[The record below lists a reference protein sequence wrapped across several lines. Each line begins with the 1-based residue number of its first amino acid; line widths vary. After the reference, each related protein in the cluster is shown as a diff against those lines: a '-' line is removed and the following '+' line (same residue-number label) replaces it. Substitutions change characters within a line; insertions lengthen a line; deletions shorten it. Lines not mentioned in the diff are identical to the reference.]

1 MLTGVIIG
9 LQTIRNEQS
18 TIDKW
23 DYAKMFGLYL
33 AMQVCRAIM
42 VIVLYPIMKDLGQGL
57 TGKEA
62 LVLVYGGLR
71 GALGLSLA
79 LMVGVDD
86 EFPERLRELVVFNMA
101 GVATLTLLINGTT
114 CGALVRFMGM
124 IPEEPIKKKILGN
137 LIKSMVVESES
148 KIEELKMD
156 RNLNLCDWD

>member
-1 MLTGVIIG
+1 
-9 LQTIRNEQS
+9 
-18 TIDKW
+18 
-23 DYAKMFGLYL
+23 
-33 AMQVCRAIM
+33 M

-79 LMVGVDD
+79 LMVGVDI

-124 IPEEPIKKKILGN
+124 IPEEPIKTKILGN
-137 LIKSMVVESES
+137 LIKSMVVESEL
-148 KIEELKMD
+148 KIKELKMD